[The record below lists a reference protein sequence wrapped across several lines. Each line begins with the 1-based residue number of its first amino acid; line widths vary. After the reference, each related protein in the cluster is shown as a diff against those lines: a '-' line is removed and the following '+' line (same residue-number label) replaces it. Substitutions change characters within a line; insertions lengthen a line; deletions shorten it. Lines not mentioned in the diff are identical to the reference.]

1 MDKLLA
7 DVPTIVLMATVVM
20 PNKIEDTI
28 IYYNRMRRDGYP
40 LDYLNVE
47 YNIKEIKDKINKIIE
62 NLKNLEMNDSIIEL
76 KTFIEYFNELYNDF
90 DKEKRM

>member
-47 YNIKEIKDKINKIIE
+47 YNIKEIK
-62 NLKNLEMNDSIIEL
+62 
-76 KTFIEYFNELYNDF
+76 
-90 DKEKRM
+90 